1 MKSRLEHYL
10 PENAVDLVKS
20 IIKNHTFHFKITKH
34 RQSKFGDY
42 RFDSRTNKHTITVNG
57 TLNIYS
63 FLITFLHEVAH
74 LKVRL
79 NYNPK
84 KVLPHGKEW
93 KYEFAQLLGESIK
106 LDCYPADIKHELLH
120 YMKNPAASSA
130 NSQPLFLALRKYD
143 NESQLPFLNTINE
156 GDFFIFRNKKYR
168 KITKRRTRSLCEEIG
183 TGRRFLISE
192 IAEVQPINKV

>member
-1 MKSRLEHYL
+1 MKTRLEHYL
-10 PENAVDLVKS
+10 PQNSFDLVKS
-20 IIKNHTFHFKITKH
+20 LIKNHTFHFKITKH

-42 RFDSRTNKHTITVNG
+42 RFESLTNKHTITVNG
-57 TLNIYS
+57 TLNVYS

-93 KYEFAQLLGESIK
+93 KYEFAMLLGESIK
-106 LDCYPADIKHELLH
+106 LNCYPDDVKIEVLK
-120 YMKNPAASSA
+120 YMENPAASSA
-130 NSQPLFLALRKYD
+130 NSQPLYLALRKHD
-143 NESQLPFLNTINE
+143 EQNSHPFLNSIEE
-156 GDFFIFRNKKYR
+156 GDFFMFRNKEYR
-168 KITKRRTRSLCEEIG
+168 KIAKRRTRSLCEELG

-192 IAEVQPINKV
+192 IAEVQPIDKV